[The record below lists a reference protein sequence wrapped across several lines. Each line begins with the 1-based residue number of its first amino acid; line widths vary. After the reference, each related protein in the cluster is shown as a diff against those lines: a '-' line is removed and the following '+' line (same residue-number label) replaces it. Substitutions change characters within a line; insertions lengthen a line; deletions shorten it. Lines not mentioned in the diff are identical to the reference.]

1 VTSIDTEH
9 FRQRCSRRSSGSSTR
24 SRRSATSTS
33 GSLDDEVD
41 EVAATSDNH
50 VAETASATLGREID
64 YTLGDNAEQVLSEID
79 AALGRID
86 DRTYGICFNCGN
98 EIPRERLEA
107 NPGLL
112 SASTASEEPREGERA
127 SAPTGGAR
135 SARQRTP

>member
-1 VTSIDTEH
+1 VTSIDTEQ
-9 FRQRCSRRSSGSSTR
+9 FRHALLEEKQRVEHAP
-24 SRRSATSTS
+24 ATLRDEHS

-86 DRTYGICFNCGN
+86 DRTYGICFNCGH

-107 NPGLL
+107 NPW
-112 SASTASEEPREGERA
+112 ASLCIDCKRRAEG
-127 SAPTGGAR
+127 G
-135 SARQRTP
+135 